1 MGLDRRKGESV
12 LDNGEEKAVA
22 KTPEQIHEEELKRLQ
37 EFKPIHDTF
46 ARLLFR
52 DNLPLAQD
60 VLRTITGI
68 KDLVL
73 THEETQYD
81 LKRLAGSRSLM
92 LDVYGG
98 DSAGRKYNLEL
109 ERSDERATPERA
121 EYHITGM
128 NSEHLKQGMDF
139 SELPET
145 YVIFLTEE
153 DAIGDGKA
161 VHRFSYRD
169 DDTNDSMGGRTHIIY
184 ANGAYEGDDEIG
196 KLMHD
201 FRCVN
206 ADDMYNKLMA
216 EKTKY
221 LKDDPKG
228 VKEMCAIMEDLRKES
243 EERGKE
249 QGKYENAV
257 KVVKNMLS
265 MGLGSYEDI
274 AKVTDL
280 SIEKVRELAGQRTA

>member
-1 MGLDRRKGESV
+1 MDK
-12 LDNGEEKAVA
+12 GEEKAAA
-22 KTPEQIHEEELKRLQ
+22 KALGQPREEDLKRLQ
-37 EFKPIHDTF
+37 GFKPIHDTF
-46 ARLLFR
+46 ARSLFR

-60 VLRTITGI
+60 VLRIITGI

-109 ERSDERATPERA
+109 ERSDERAAPERA
-121 EYHITGM
+121 EYHVAGM
-128 NSEHLKQGMDF
+128 NAEHLKQGMDF

-153 DAIGDGKA
+153 DAVGDGKA

-169 DDTNDSMGGRTHIIY
+169 DDTNASMGGRTHILY
-184 ANGAYEGDDEIG
+184 ANGAYEGDDEVG

-201 FRCVN
+201 FRCEN
-206 ADDMYNKLMA
+206 ADDMYNRLMA
-216 EKTKY
+216 ERTKY

-228 VKEMCAIMEDLRKES
+228 VKEMCAIMEELRIES

-249 QGKYENAV
+249 QGKYERAV
-257 KVVKNMLS
+257 EVAQNMLKKG
-265 MGLGSYEDI
+265 MGSHEDI
-274 AKVTDL
+274 AEVTGL
-280 SIEKVRELAGQRTA
+280 SIEKVKELAGQRTA